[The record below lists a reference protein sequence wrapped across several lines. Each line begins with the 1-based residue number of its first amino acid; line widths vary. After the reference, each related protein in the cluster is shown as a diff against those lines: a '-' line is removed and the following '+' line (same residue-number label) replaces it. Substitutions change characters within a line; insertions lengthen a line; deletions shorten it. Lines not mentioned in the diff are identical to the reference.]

1 MWRIWGLSLEG
12 QSPYSW
18 EAALIPRIDRLYRIW
33 GLSPRGQTPDSYSHT
48 KTNIAHKNLFA
59 YKTRPPHMNVQSLIF

>member
-33 GLSPRGQTPDSYSHT
+33 GLSPRGQTQILILIPKRT
-48 KTNIAHKNLFA
+48 
-59 YKTRPPHMNVQSLIF
+59 SLIKIYSPIKRGPLI